1 MVMIEERHALT
12 SHVASI
18 PHFFSSLPAFLFSL
32 HSFLLF
38 LPFLLFLLG
47 QSLLSELQYH
57 PRSLVSCMLKNQT
70 SAHLAVR
77 AVQVL
82 L

>member
-38 LPFLLFLLG
+38 CLFFCSYLASPYFLSFNTT
-47 QSLLSELQYH
+47 
-57 PRSLVSCMLKNQT
+57 LVRLC
-70 SAHLAVR
+70 HVC
-77 AVQVL
+77 
-82 L
+82 